1 MVPKDL
7 LVPLLSAV
15 ASFVGAWL
23 AANFALRRFYKERIW
38 ERKAAAYSAIFEALH
53 IIEQWYDKHYDAYF
67 EQRELPDEVT
77 KKLRTNADAA
87 EEDLE
92 RRLAAE
98 TWLIP
103 THCRERLTKLT
114 NDLKKRDGDWFAYL
128 DTGVGAILK
137 ATNEL
142 REMVR
147 ADLGIK

>member
-103 THCRERLTKLT
+103 THRP
-114 NDLKKRDGDWFAYL
+114 
-128 DTGVGAILK
+128 
-137 ATNEL
+137 
-142 REMVR
+142 
-147 ADLGIK
+147 